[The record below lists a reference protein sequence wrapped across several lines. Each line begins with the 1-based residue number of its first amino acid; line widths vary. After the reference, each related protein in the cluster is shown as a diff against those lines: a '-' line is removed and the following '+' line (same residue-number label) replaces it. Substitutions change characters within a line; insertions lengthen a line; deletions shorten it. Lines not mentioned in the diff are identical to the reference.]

1 MLQVPIPEASRK
13 DKKLCQ
19 SFGQLVF
26 KICYS
31 LFFHASTRFQKSLVS
46 AKQIWAPRGIPQCP
60 KQAQRPHSGKQ
71 FTACPASGMCD
82 SHCAPGIGQGH
93 QGENIQEE
101 IRAAVW
107 LWKVAAHVPF
117 LNMWPQA
124 LPFTLRC
131 YLCSIQVFREV
142 KCFQSSP
149 SPAPIYKYNT
159 ATINSVYL
167 YFTIVCLADVKWSP
181 GQPDV
186 MLLSQGLFGKQR
198 NPHKALFS
206 RLVFNTNSSICFF
219 TAILRGFLRNSHQ
232 MGMRTPAPSGWRETV
247 SSAAQPEHL
256 KVKCYQ
262 VSSLLGL
269 GRVSSCTTST
279 ARCMIPPLLLRLWYS
294 PETAVNQ
301 FSSLKSG
308 I

>member
-31 LFFHASTRFQKSLVS
+31 PFFHASTRFQKSLVS

-107 LWKVAAHVPF
+107 FWKVAARVPF

-167 YFTIVCLADVKWSP
+167 YFTIVCLL
-181 GQPDV
+181 
-186 MLLSQGLFGKQR
+186 MLNEAQDSQMW
-198 NPHKALFS
+198 
-206 RLVFNTNSSICFF
+206 C
-219 TAILRGFLRNSHQ
+219 
-232 MGMRTPAPSGWRETV
+232 
-247 SSAAQPEHL
+247 
-256 KVKCYQ
+256 C
-262 VSSLLGL
+262 
-269 GRVSSCTTST
+269 
-279 ARCMIPPLLLRLWYS
+279 
-294 PETAVNQ
+294 
-301 FSSLKSG
+301 SLKACLGSRGTPTRPFFPDWCSTPTPLFVSLQQSSG
-308 I
+308 DSWEIPIRWAWGCLQL